1 MNNPNKIDELENRIS
16 SLESLV
22 DNLIKGEFDQLVV
35 NKLIIKEDNK
45 DNYYREGDFN
55 KTGIFIY
62 DRDNTL
68 LYETVITDKKGTRTE
83 FYDNDNNVIIG
94 FGLCEH
100 GAGGLRLKNVNGEDL
115 IYLGPSGN
123 RNDHSAQLTLNSQ
136 DQTGT
141 ILLSPSNSNA
151 EENYSTDIII
161 SQLDDDNDEK
171 NVIILGVNKNDFK
184 GNGSEIVLASEKNG
198 QQTEWR
204 KTSTDKF

>member
-68 LYETVITDKKGTRTE
+68 LYETVITEKSGTRTE
-83 FYDNDNNVIIG
+83 FYDNDNNAIIE

-100 GAGGLRLKNVNGEDL
+100 GAGRLVLNNINGEKL
-115 IYLGPSGN
+115 IYLGTLN
-123 RNDHSAQLTLNSQ
+123 AENNHSARFTLSSQ
-136 DQTGT
+136 DQTGYIEMNT
-141 ILLSPSNSNA
+141 SNLENDGDYLTDLLVGQN
-151 EENYSTDIII
+151 
-161 SQLDDDNDEK
+161 DDNDED
-171 NVIILGVNKNDFK
+171 NMIYLGVNNSGSIENRPQIRMESNKNDQRT
-184 GNGSEIVLASEKNG
+184 SWS
-198 QQTEWR
+198 
-204 KTSTDKF
+204 KTSSDKF